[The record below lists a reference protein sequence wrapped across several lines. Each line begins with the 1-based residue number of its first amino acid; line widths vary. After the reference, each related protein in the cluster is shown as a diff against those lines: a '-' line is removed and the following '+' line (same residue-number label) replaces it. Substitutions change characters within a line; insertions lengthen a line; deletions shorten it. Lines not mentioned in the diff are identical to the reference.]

1 MKKQWI
7 ALALAAVMLCTVS
20 PRAQAE
26 EASVL
31 DRITEANQLETILL
45 SSPQVEMKADLYDAQ
60 GNITSWYRYAD
71 ESLLVS
77 ETDAA
82 ITIHRDGQV
91 FGFDNVEKRPYIILF
106 LDNTQAENT
115 MDGFSYRSVQGERVQ
130 SCMESNGALA
140 VQTVVDDPEILNT
153 YQEMLFEM
161 GYENAQLKQICFS
174 YVLDARTYRI
184 KSQALFTE
192 LTDGSMLL
200 LSEVRCLEQ
209 TQPYEID
216 PQLLDMLFSQDLRT
230 VTVIADPGTQDETM
244 YSVQVGKGCMV
255 QVFCSPE
262 HPNLY
267 LDRECTQPVEF
278 IDDYDSDLLLYTVR
292 AERDILYSQT
302 EGIQPYPQE
311 DNMVWCE
318 FCGKWY
324 EAGNVFRNHIC
335 VGSEMQ
341 PYPEEEQCPA
351 CDAWY
356 EAGTVHDCEIQ
367 PYPEEEQC
375 QACGAW
381 YEVGTTHTCG
391 K

>member
-1 MKKQWI
+1 MKRQWI
-7 ALALAAVMLCTVS
+7 ALLLAVVMLCAIS
-20 PRAQAE
+20 PWAQAE
-26 EASVL
+26 EASIL
-31 DRITEANQLETILL
+31 DKIAAANQLEAILA
-45 SSPQVEMKADLYDAQ
+45 SSQRVGVKADLYDAQ

-82 ITIHRDGQV
+82 VTIHRDGQV
-91 FGFDNVEKRPYIILF
+91 FGFDNEEKRPYIILF

-115 MDGFSYRSVQGERVQ
+115 MDGISYRSVRGERVQ
-130 SCMESNGALA
+130 SCMESNGELA
-140 VQTVVDDPEILNT
+140 VQTVVDDPEILDT
-153 YQEMLFEM
+153 YQEMLFEL

-192 LTDGSMLL
+192 LTDSSMLL
-200 LSEVRCLEQ
+200 LSEVRSLEQ

-216 PQLLDMLFSQDLRT
+216 RQLLDMLFSQDLRT

-255 QVFCSPE
+255 QIFCSPE

-267 LDRECTQPVEF
+267 LDAECTQPVEF
-278 IDDYDSDLLLYTVR
+278 IDDYDSDLLLYTLREDV
-292 AERDILYSQT
+292 T
-302 EGIQPYPQE
+302 EGIQPYPEEE
-311 DNMVWCE
+311 DMVWCE
-318 FCGKWY
+318 FCGKFY

-335 VGSEMQ
+335 VGNEMQ
-341 PYPEEEQCPA
+341 PYPEEEQCPV

-356 EAGTVHDCEIQ
+356 EAGTVHNCEIQ

-381 YEVGTTHTCG
+381 YELGTTHTCT